1 MKKTLFFFLFIFFKQ
16 TLFGQTFESP
26 TITKTVL
33 QKLTRNV
40 DKEADIFKKSITIA
54 DNNKE
59 YIDFS
64 VDTFQ
69 IEQLAR
75 KRSELDYSNSDMN
88 ITIYQMR
95 DSYDKLLNKYY
106 KKLLAILKTDDKE
119 ILITAQRS
127 WLLFRDNES
136 KLIAVLKKTEYSG
149 GGTIQRILP
158 NGEYLDFLKER
169 VIVLFNYYINTIN
182 R

>member
-1 MKKTLFFFLFIFFKQ
+1 
-16 TLFGQTFESP
+16 
-26 TITKTVL
+26 
-33 QKLTRNV
+33 
-40 DKEADIFKKSITIA
+40 
-54 DNNKE
+54 
-59 YIDFS
+59 
-64 VDTFQ
+64 
-69 IEQLAR
+69 
-75 KRSELDYSNSDMN
+75 
-88 ITIYQMR
+88 MR